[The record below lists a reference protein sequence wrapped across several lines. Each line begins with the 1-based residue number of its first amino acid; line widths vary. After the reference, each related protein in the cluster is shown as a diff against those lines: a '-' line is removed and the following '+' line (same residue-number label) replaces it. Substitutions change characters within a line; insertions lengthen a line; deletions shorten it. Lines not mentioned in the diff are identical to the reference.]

1 MQLFVVGSALLR
13 LSRCWMPEF
22 GSRPCLVG
30 RCVFGIQFLAL
41 KLLASEL
48 PEDHCPRRQK
58 VDAFYLTCKGTG
70 VSGRLRGLSF
80 TFLTK
85 NPGPFMFKK
94 SERVT
99 WADPGVSREQG
110 S

>member
-1 MQLFVVGSALLR
+1 MGEPPALTIGPYFRAVSRR
-13 LSRCWMPEF
+13 LS
-22 GSRPCLVG
+22 SVHQLRPPCRLG
-30 RCVFGIQFLAL
+30 
-41 KLLASEL
+41 
-48 PEDHCPRRQK
+48 RQK